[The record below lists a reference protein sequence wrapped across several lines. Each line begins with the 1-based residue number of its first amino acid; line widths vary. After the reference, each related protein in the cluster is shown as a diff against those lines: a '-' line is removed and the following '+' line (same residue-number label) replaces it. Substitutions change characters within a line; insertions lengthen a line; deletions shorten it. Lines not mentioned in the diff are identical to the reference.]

1 MVTKHGR
8 NHRRATKVVAVL
20 ATVAITSFAGISNS
34 QATVKFKGTIV
45 MGVLAPFTGTNAQSA
60 TSLMK
65 GVNLAV
71 NEINA
76 AGGINGKKLKVVTG
90 DTVSDPT
97 DAASAASKMINV
109 DKAQFIIGP
118 RTITAPVVLP
128 MTQRAKIP
136 EFIVGGNTILDQNSD
151 PYFFRT
157 TPSDSQQAIAMAAY
171 AIKKGYKTA
180 ALAFEQQPAAQTLK
194 DPIIKAFESHGG
206 KVLTV
211 VDITPAQSSYRSE
224 IQKLYAP
231 KPDVIFTQVSSQT
244 SSVFFPEVQQLEPNS
259 PTPYIGSN
267 TFDASDWFQ
276 AVGAPIANGPIYA
289 TQSSSEGGAAYQHYL
304 SEYKKAYKTDQIANL
319 SQGMYD
325 GVMLGALA
333 IQASG
338 ATTGLK
344 MAQAVMKISNPPGTL
359 CATFA
364 TCVKLLKAK
373 KKINYD
379 GAGGTVDFDKYHNV
393 FGPFQALHFDASG
406 NIQVV
411 ATISSTTLRLW

>member
-1 MVTKHGR
+1 MVTKHER
-8 NHRRATKVVAVL
+8 DNRRSTKVVAVL
-20 ATVAITSFAGISNS
+20 VTVAVTSAMGIANS
-34 QATVKFKGTIV
+34 TAAVKFKGTIV

-76 AGGINGKKLKVVTG
+76 AGGVNGKKIKVVTG

-97 DAASAASKMINV
+97 DAASAASKMVNV
-109 DKAQFIIGP
+109 DKAQFIVGP

-128 MTQRAKIP
+128 ITQRAKIP
-136 EFIVGGNTILDQNSD
+136 EFIVGGNTILDQNTD

-157 TPSDSQQAIAMAAY
+157 TPSDSQQGIAMAAY
-171 AIKKGYKTA
+171 AISKGYKTA

-194 DPIIKAFESHGG
+194 DPIVKAFEKHGG
-206 KVLTV
+206 KVVTV

-224 IQKLYAP
+224 IQKLYSK

-244 SSVFFPEVQQLEPNS
+244 SSVFFPEVQQLEPGS
-259 PTPYIGSN
+259 TTPFIGSN

-276 AVGAPIANGPIYA
+276 AVGPQIATGAIYA
-289 TQSSSEGGAAYQHYL
+289 TQSSSEGGEAYKHYL
-304 SEYKKAYKTDQIANL
+304 AEYKKAYKTDQIANL

-325 GVMLGALA
+325 AVMLGALA
-333 IQASG
+333 IQESG

-344 MAQAVMKISNPPGTL
+344 MARAVTKISNPPGTL

-373 KKINYD
+373 KKINFD
-379 GAGGTVDFDKYHNV
+379 GSGGTVDFDKYHNV
-393 FGPFQALHFDASG
+393 FGPFQVLHFDASG
-406 NIQVV
+406 NIKVIS
-411 ATISSTTLRLW
+411 TISSTTLRLW